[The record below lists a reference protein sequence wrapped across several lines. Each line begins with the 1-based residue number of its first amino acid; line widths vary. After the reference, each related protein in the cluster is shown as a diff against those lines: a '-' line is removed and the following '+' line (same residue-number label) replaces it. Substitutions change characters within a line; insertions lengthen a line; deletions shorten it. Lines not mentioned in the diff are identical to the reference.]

1 MSARLRLS
9 VTFVRLSEGT
19 RTMKS
24 GVLAIGRTLGV
35 VLALGFVASPAS
47 AQYYRDGYDG
57 PRRYD
62 DGYGRRYREDDGYRG
77 RRYDDEDDRPRFRGP
92 PPPRYGRGGGS
103 ICVTARGNCPTG
115 FAPVNSPCACDIPG
129 FGIKRSAVGR

>member
-1 MSARLRLS
+1 MTFMSQP
-9 VTFVRLSEGT
+9 EGT

-24 GVLAIGRTLGV
+24 EVLAIARTLGV

-57 PRRYD
+57 SRRYD
-62 DGYGRRYREDDGYRG
+62 DGYSRRTRDDDDGYG
-77 RRYDDEDDRPRFRGP
+77 RRRYGEDYGRRRYNDDDDGPRFRGP
-92 PPPRYGRGGGS
+92 PRGGRGGGS

-129 FGIKRSAVGR
+129 FGIKRGAVAR

>member
-1 MSARLRLS
+1 MTIVSQR
-9 VTFVRLSEGT
+9 EGT

-35 VLALGFVASPAS
+35 ALALGFVASPAS
-47 AQYYRDGYDG
+47 AQYYRDGYDS

-62 DGYGRRYREDDGYRG
+62 DGYGRRYRDDDDYGRRRRYEEDDG
-77 RRYDDEDDRPRFRGP
+77 PRFRGP

-129 FGIKRSAVGR
+129 FGVKRGAVGR